1 MKLVLI
7 DGLPGIG
14 KSTLAERLCG
24 FAGSLGCEARWYRE
38 EDQEHPVHPAGLTK
52 SRRLPGYSAR
62 CLQGWQRFAE
72 RYRSTNGLC
81 ILEGSLFQS
90 TVRFMMEQEQG
101 GIRGYLAEFESIVQS
116 LSPVTIYLRSVDAT
130 DHSRSTA
137 LYRGAAWTTRVSAYL
152 ETTQYARRRNLNGA
166 EGMHRLWTDYAELCD
181 SLLDQMSM
189 PKLTM
194 LVEPPDMERPF
205 GRSVDFLKSTGH
217 IRAATKLS

>member
-14 KSTLAERLCG
+14 KSTLAERLCV
-24 FAGSLGCEARWYRE
+24 FAGSIGCEVRWYRE
-38 EDQEHPVHPAGLTK
+38 EDQEHPVHPAGLTT
-52 SRRLPGYSAR
+52 SRRQPGYCAR

-101 GIRGYLAEFESIVQS
+101 GIRGYIAEFESIVQS
-116 LSPVTIYLRSVDAT
+116 LSPVAIYLRSVDAT
-130 DHSRSTA
+130 DHSRGTA
-137 LYRGAAWTTRVSAYL
+137 LHRGEAWTTRVSAYL
-152 ETTQYARRRNLNGA
+152 ETTPYSRQRSLNGA
-166 EGMHRLWTDYAELCD
+166 EGMHRLWADYAELCD
-181 SLLDQMSM
+181 SLLDQMSI

-194 LVEPPDMERPF
+194 LVVPPDMEQSF
-205 GRSVDFLKSTGH
+205 GRSVEFLTSTGH
-217 IRAATKLS
+217 IQAATKAS